1 MPNESSPRFSQNY
14 ALFVAKEVLK
24 EAAGSI
30 FDDLRQ
36 TLKAHFANHTTPGCE
51 EQAGAVM
58 DLLSDVECR
67 YYNTFDLPA
76 VFHEVIER

>member
-1 MPNESSPRFSQNY
+1 MPDNACYQLSQTY
-14 ALFVAKEVLK
+14 ALFVTKEVLK

-30 FDDLRQ
+30 FDDMRR
-36 TLKAHFANHTTPGCE
+36 TLSEHFAQNPVPGCQ
-51 EQAGAVM
+51 EQASTVM

-76 VFHEVIER
+76 VFNEVTER